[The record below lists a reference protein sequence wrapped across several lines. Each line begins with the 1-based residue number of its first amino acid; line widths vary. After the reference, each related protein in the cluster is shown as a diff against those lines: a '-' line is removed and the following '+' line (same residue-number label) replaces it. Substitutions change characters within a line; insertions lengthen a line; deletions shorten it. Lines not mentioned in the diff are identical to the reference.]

1 MVKLIIEMSGGLDL
15 LFNKVK
21 RHEITIP
28 DGWKPSS
35 NNTAA
40 STAPTNEHECTM
52 KLLLQYMKETMLAE
66 RPELFLAGE
75 TIRPGIMVLINDA
88 DWELEGKLDYV
99 LQDNDNIAF
108 ISTLHGG

>member
-15 LFNKVK
+15 LFGKVK

-28 DGWKPSS
+28 DNWKPSANS
-35 NNTAA
+35 NI
-40 STAPTNEHECTM
+40 SSSIDM
-52 KLLLQYMKETMLAE
+52 RILLQYMKEHMLQE
-66 RPELFLAGE
+66 RPELFLAGD